1 MSILITSVKIIDKK
15 SAHHLK
21 VRNVLIAKGN
31 IKYIGSDAP
40 KATEVINGKGCFIS
54 IGLCDLQA
62 TYADPGNEHKE
73 DLLSGVEVA
82 LSGGFTEVV
91 LLPNTIPA
99 IQKKNDIK
107 YLTKG
112 NSSSLVQLHPLGAI
126 SIDLKGEAL
135 TDMLDLAEAG
145 AIAFSDGL
153 TPMYNSDLLLKSL
166 QYIKK
171 IDGLVIDKPED
182 KWLALFGTM
191 NEGENSA
198 LLGMKGIP
206 ALAEELA
213 VARDI
218 DILAY
223 TNGRLHLSNIS
234 TEGSVKLIKVAKKKG
249 LHITCDVAAHQ
260 LVYDD
265 SSVLSFDANYK
276 VSPPFRRPSDC
287 KALIK
292 GLQEGTIDAIVSS
305 HQPHDQECKQ
315 LEFDMADFGIIG
327 QQTLLPMLVEVADL
341 IGWDLIFDKLT
352 HQPRKII
359 GLPPIEIKEGE
370 PANLVLFNP
379 SENWEYNLKTNT
391 SKSHNSPLLNQTL
404 TGKVVAVFNNGKKRL
419 FNT

>member
-1 MSILITSVKIIDKK
+1 MATLINSVKIFDKN
-15 SAHHLK
+15 SVHHLK
-21 VRNVLIAKGN
+21 VRNVLIAKGK
-31 IKYIGSDAP
+31 IAYIGSDSP
-40 KATEVINGKGCFIS
+40 KATEVINGKECFLS

-62 TYADPGNEHKE
+62 NYSDPGDEHKE
-73 DLLSGVEVA
+73 DLSSGLETA
-82 LSGGFTEVV
+82 MAGGFTEVV
-91 LLPNTIPA
+91 LLPNTAPA

-112 NSSSLVQLHPLGAI
+112 NSNSLVQLHPLGAI

-153 TPMYNSDLLLKSL
+153 KPMWNSDLLLKSL

-182 KWLALFGTM
+182 KWLAFLGTM

-234 TEGSVKLIKVAKKKG
+234 TEGSVKLIKAAKKRG
-249 LHITCDVAAHQ
+249 LNITCDVAAHQ

-276 VSPPFRRPSDC
+276 VSPPFRRTADC

-292 GLQEGTIDAIVSS
+292 GLQDGTIDAIVSS
-305 HQPHDQECKQ
+305 HQPHDQESKQ
-315 LEFDMADFGIIG
+315 LEFDLADFGIIG
-327 QQTLLPMLVEVADL
+327 QQTVLPLLAEVADL
-341 IGWDLIFDKLT
+341 IGWEIIFDKLT
-352 HQPRKII
+352 HSPRNII
-359 GLPPIEIKEGE
+359 GLPSVEVKEGE
-370 PANLVLFNP
+370 QANLVLFCP
-379 SENWEYNLKTNT
+379 KKSWDYNLKTNT

-404 TGKVVAVFNNGKKRL
+404 TGKVVAVFNNGQKRL
-419 FNT
+419 FNK

>member
-1 MSILITSVKIIDKK
+1 MTTLISSVKIIDKK
-15 SAHHLK
+15 SKHHLK
-21 VRNVLIAKGN
+21 VRNVLIAKGK
-31 IKYIGSDAP
+31 IEYIGFDAP
-40 KATEVINGKGCFIS
+40 KASKVINGKGCFLS
-54 IGLCDLQA
+54 QGLCDLQA
-62 TYADPGNEHKE
+62 TYADPGLEHKE
-73 DLLSGVEVA
+73 DLISGSEA
-82 LSGGFTEVV
+82 AMAGGFTDVV
-91 LLPNTIPA
+91 LLPNTQPA

-112 NSSSLVQLHPLGAI
+112 NLTSLVQIHPLGAI
-126 SIDLKGEAL
+126 SINLKGEAL

-153 TPMYNSDLLLKSL
+153 KPLWNSDLLLKSL

-171 IDGLVIDKPED
+171 IDGLIIDRPED

-234 TEGSVKLIKVAKKKG
+234 TEGSVKLIKQAKKRG
-249 LHITCDVAAHQ
+249 LNISCDVAAHQ
-260 LVYDD
+260 LVYND

-276 VSPPFRRPSDC
+276 VSPPFRTASDC

-292 GLQEGTIDAIVSS
+292 GLQDGTIDAIVSS

-315 LEFDMADFGIIG
+315 LEFDLADFGIIG
-327 QQTLLPMLVEVADL
+327 QQTTLSLLATVADSLGWEL
-341 IGWDLIFDKLT
+341 ILDKLT
-352 HQPRKII
+352 DRPRNIVNIPLNKIN
-359 GLPPIEIKEGE
+359 EGE
-370 PANLVLFNP
+370 YANLMLFNP
-379 SENWEYNLKTNT
+379 AEPWEYNLASNK
-391 SKSHNSPLLNQTL
+391 SKSQNSPLFKQTL
-404 TGKVVAVFNNGKKRL
+404 VGKVKAIFNNNKAVF
-419 FNT
+419 F